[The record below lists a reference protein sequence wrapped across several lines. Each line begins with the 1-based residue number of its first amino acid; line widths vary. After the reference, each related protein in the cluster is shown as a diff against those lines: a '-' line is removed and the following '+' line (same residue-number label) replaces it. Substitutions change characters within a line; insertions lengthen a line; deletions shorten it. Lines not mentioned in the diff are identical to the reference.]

1 MLEFAQRAKCVLIDT
16 HAHLSGEAFASDLD
30 DVLARAATAGVG
42 QIVCVGYD
50 LATSNGAIALA
61 ERYPHIFATVG
72 MHPNSVAEAPD
83 DWQTQ
88 IETLARHPRVVAVGE
103 TGLDY
108 YRDWTP
114 PPQQQMAFRWHLDLA
129 DQLELPIVI
138 HNRDANE
145 DVRTELE
152 RWASTRSSAAPP
164 GVLHSFAGD
173 EAMMHA
179 CVAAGFAISF
189 SGMVTFANRSL
200 DALRDV
206 ARQVPERALMV
217 ETDAPYLAPTPHRG
231 QRNEPAYVR
240 ATAERIAAARDT
252 STEEIERLTTEN
264 ARRTFHRLG
273 TTAGG

>member
-1 MLEFAQRAKCVLIDT
+1 MLIDS

-30 DVLARAATAGVG
+30 AVLERAAAAGVG

-50 LATSNGAIALA
+50 LATSEGAIALA

-83 DWQTQ
+83 DWRVQL
-88 IETLARHPRVVAVGE
+88 EALARHPRVIAVGE

-114 PPQQQMAFRWHLDLA
+114 PEQQRAALRWHLSLA
-129 DQLELPIVI
+129 DELGLPVVI
-138 HNRDANE
+138 HNRDAN
-145 DVRTELE
+145 DNVQAELE
-152 RWASTRSSAAPP
+152 QWVARRSVATAP

-173 EAMMHA
+173 EAMMRA
-179 CVAAGFAISF
+179 CVAAGFVISF
-189 SGMVTFANRSL
+189 SGMVTFANKAL
-200 DALRDV
+200 DPLRDI
-206 ARQVPERALMV
+206 ARMVPDHALMV

-231 QRNEPAYVR
+231 HRNEPAYVR

-252 STEEIERLTTEN
+252 STEEIGRLTTEN
-264 ARRTFHRLG
+264 ARRTFNRLG
-273 TTAGG
+273 NIVGA